1 MELFNSQKIK
11 ELCKKNNMTLKEL
24 SEKIGLSQT
33 GLQGIF
39 KNNST
44 SIETLQKICQV
55 FNVSVEYFFSP
66 IEEVDLIDE
75 DGTILPA
82 RVKKAID
89 VSESGQSM
97 LTKLEEQVEDKQKII
112 IFLEDMK
119 LIDLAVTAET
129 IVRHFIEKG
138 ISPADLD
145 SLYEKFFS
153 MKDFDQAVQ
162 KHHVR
167 DNEMIKKYEIWKSKA
182 IGL

>member
-11 ELCKKNNMTLKEL
+11 ELCKKHNMTLKEL

-66 IEEVDLIDE
+66 IEEVDLLDE

-82 RVKKAID
+82 NVKKASD
-89 VSESGQSM
+89 PSDPAQS
-97 LTKLEEQVEDKQKII
+97 LITKLEEQVEDKQKII
-112 IFLEDMK
+112 FFLEDRK
-119 LIDLAVTAET
+119 LIDLAVNAET
-129 IVRHFIEKG
+129 LVRFFIEKG
-138 ISPADLD
+138 ISPTDLD
-145 SLYEKFFS
+145 SLYEKFF
-153 MKDFDQAVQ
+153 MMNDFDQALQ
-162 KHHVR
+162 RHHVR
-167 DNEMIKKYEIWKSKA
+167 DTEMIRRYELWKQKA
-182 IGL
+182 LGL

>member
-1 MELFNSQKIK
+1 MELFNAQKIK
-11 ELCKKNNMTLKEL
+11 DLCKKHNMTLKEL

-55 FNVSVEYFFSP
+55 FGVSVDYFFSP

-82 RVKKAID
+82 RVKKAAEVPEPTQVKIA
-89 VSESGQSM
+89 
-97 LTKLEEQVEDKQKII
+97 KLEEQVEDKQKII
-112 IFLEDMK
+112 FFLEDRK
-119 LIDLAVTAET
+119 LIDLAATAET
-129 IVRHFIEKG
+129 MVRFFKEKG
-138 ISPADLD
+138 ISPTDLD
-145 SLYEKFFS
+145 YLYETFFK
-153 MKDFDQAVQ
+153 MNDFDEAVK

-167 DNEMIKKYEIWKSKA
+167 DPEMLQKFESWVQRS
-182 IGL
+182 

>member
-11 ELCKKNNMTLKEL
+11 ELCKRHNMTLKEL

-66 IEEVDLIDE
+66 LEEVDILDE
-75 DGTILPA
+75 DGSILPA
-82 RVKKAID
+82 KQNKSSV
-89 VSESGQSM
+89 VSDPAKLRITQ
-97 LTKLEEQVEDKQKII
+97 LEEQVADKKHI
-112 IFLEDMK
+112 IFLLEERK

-129 IVRHFIEKG
+129 LIRHFIEKG
-138 ISPADLD
+138 ISQSDLD
-145 SLYEKFFS
+145 SLYENFFK
-153 MKDFDQAVQ
+153 MNGFDQAVQ

-167 DNEMIKKYEIWKSKA
+167 DVDMVKRYELWKKKTS
-182 IGL
+182 GL